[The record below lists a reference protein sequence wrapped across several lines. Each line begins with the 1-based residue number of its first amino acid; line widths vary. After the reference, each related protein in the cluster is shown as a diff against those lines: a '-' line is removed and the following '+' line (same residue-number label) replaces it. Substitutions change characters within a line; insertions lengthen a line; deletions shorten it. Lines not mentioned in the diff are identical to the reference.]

1 MMKYRIWAIVW
12 FLFITI
18 LLFSCSRRE
27 TKDTEPDGK
36 SVPPAADEVS
46 ESGEG
51 RKAGR
56 KGVEDAFNPEAF
68 VKVTIEY
75 RRESKIWLE
84 ESRALPP
91 EEQPGYIEESNRIF
105 FESRGLTEEE
115 YTTYSQIHQDELNA
129 YMEEH
134 PELLPLVMQE

>member
-18 LLFSCSRRE
+18 LLLSCSRRE
-27 TKDTEPDGK
+27 TRDTVPDVK

-56 KGVEDAFNPEAF
+56 KGVLSPEAF

>member
-1 MMKYRIWAIVW
+1 MK
-12 FLFITI
+12 
-18 LLFSCSRRE
+18 
-27 TKDTEPDGK
+27 P
-36 SVPPAADEVS
+36 
-46 ESGEG
+46 
-51 RKAGR
+51 GR
-56 KGVEDAFNPEAF
+56 KGVEETLSPEDF

-75 RRESKIWLE
+75 RRESKKWLE

-91 EEQPGYIEESNRIF
+91 EEQPGYIEESNRVF

-115 YTTYSQIHQDELNA
+115 YTIYSQIHQDELNA